1 MSATEVATT
10 NESTGLAVLSPSD
23 DTRNS
28 TVSVVAPSPRSSNT
42 SSIVPTDQDVLCGR
56 GKGIRKHPG
65 NDLYNKFLR
74 DNYDEYKAARK
85 GSKVSIVKKI
95 VSLVRENGRFL
106 ERRTKDGKWVYTDI
120 GDERAVNKT
129 AQALRDIRVTVERHD
144 RPSSSSTVVEM
155 KPILFPKTTRRP
167 TFRERLAMLEREQR
181 RRNGEATSDDD
192 DDDEDEDDDNDDD
205 KTTNGSEEEEEVSD
219 TETEDSFPMDDSDK

>member
-10 NESTGLAVLSPSD
+10 NESTGLAVISPSD
-23 DTRNS
+23 DTTNS
-28 TVSVVAPSPRSSNT
+28 TVSVIAHSPRSSNS

-129 AQALRDIRVTVERHD
+129 VRMFVSSVGVNFSLFCLGNSHSFIRSFVPSFLLYRPRH
-144 RPSSSSTVVEM
+144 
-155 KPILFPKTTRRP
+155 FG
-167 TFRERLAMLEREQR
+167 TF
-181 RRNGEATSDDD
+181 G
-192 DDDEDEDDDNDDD
+192 
-205 KTTNGSEEEEEVSD
+205 
-219 TETEDSFPMDDSDK
+219 